1 MINIKMVKSLTP
13 TNYIIE
19 VNQNI
24 INLRN
29 IQLKYAELTEFI
41 SKIQD
46 VFLERNINSFYS
58 VFNTYGIKYF
68 KSVEKL
74 FIFGFPNKFLEFLLC
89 IGQQHVEQGVYFSVT
104 KILKGL
110 NPNDVAPN
118 KSDDLKI
125 FITWVEKEYQDQ
137 IILPQLFKAF
147 NTGDRKRVGL
157 IYKSLTY
164 SKFMNLSLKELK
176 QEFLSYLYS
185 CTDAL
190 FKKNKV
196 VFYSNLY
203 SFAFGVQY
211 LQYSYLSEPLKCLF
225 TDLLKNKK
233 YSLEKSIVGV
243 GLDKWFLLIKNIQQ
257 VNVRVLKFECL
268 SNNLKIEIQ
277 QYLFY
282 WWQKG
287 ESEKAIE
294 RRYKNIMRIGNA
306 LVSTGISFQSL
317 LDLTYVDVLNIND
330 FLHEIK
336 LKGKKKFSLKTIQS
350 SFSEARMFFDWLNKK
365 RNPDNPLNNPFRRFK
380 YYNINSFVKNAKYIP
395 EEIIEKLTNV
405 IHECP
410 RTIQLIWLIMMNT
423 GMRISEVLNLT
434 KDCLVY
440 NQNEK
445 MFFLKF
451 LASKNIKERRK
462 KGLNDFHTI
471 PLTNEE
477 LITKI
482 REQIDNTSGLR
493 ALCNTNFIFILIDD
507 RHRSSIKRYTGNMVS
522 NEINKCIKKYQI
534 KDHTGNLFHYANH
547 QCRKTL
553 AVSLLSE
560 GSSVTDVSQILGHLV
575 EKTTQQYYQEVDSL
589 KIAKLDQKL
598 FEELFNTL
606 DKKTVES
613 YNPHD
618 FEQLKQEIKL
628 GVRET
633 PEGHGSCVKH
643 VSFGPCKKRS
653 CVGCSFLLTGLQ
665 KLPMWRKLY
674 REQQKYVD
682 DLRSLMIRQGIENY
696 KDYRDFQHENHLLYL
711 YQNTIEKLE
720 KFMKERDLNF

>member
-1 MINIKMVKSLTP
+1 MIDIKLVKSLTP
-13 TNYIIE
+13 TNYIID

-24 INLRN
+24 IHLRN
-29 IQLKYAELTEFI
+29 IQLKYAELAEFI
-41 SKIQD
+41 KKIQD
-46 VFLERNINSFYS
+46 VFIERNINSFYL
-58 VFNTYGIKYF
+58 VFNIHGIKNF

-74 FIFGFPNKFLEFLLC
+74 FICGFPNQFLEFLLY

-104 KILKGL
+104 KLLKGL
-110 NPNDVAPN
+110 NS
-118 KSDDLKI
+118 SDGVSNRSNDLKN
-125 FITWVEKEYQDQ
+125 FITLVEKEYQDQ

-147 NTGDRKRVGL
+147 NTGDRKRVEL
-157 IYKSLTY
+157 IYRSLSY
-164 SKFMNLSLKELK
+164 SKFMDLSLKELK
-176 QEFLSYLYS
+176 QEFVSYLYS

-211 LQYSYLSEPLKCLF
+211 IQYSYLSEPLKSLF
-225 TDLLKNKK
+225 TDLLNNKK

-257 VNVRVLKFECL
+257 VNVRVLKFDCL
-268 SNNLKIEIQ
+268 PNNLKLEIQ
-277 QYLFY
+277 QYLFN

-287 ESEKAIE
+287 ENEKAIA
-294 RRYKNIMRIGNA
+294 RRHTNVMRIGNA
-306 LVSTGISFQSL
+306 LVGTGISFQSL
-317 LDLTYVDVLNIND
+317 LDLTYVDVLTIND
-330 FLHEIK
+330 FLQQLKI
-336 LKGKKKFSLKTIQS
+336 KGKNKYSLKTIQG
-350 SFSEARMFFDWLNKK
+350 SFSEARMLFDWLNKK
-365 RNPDNPLNNPFRRFK
+365 RNPNNSLNNPFRRFK

-395 EEIIEKLTNV
+395 EEIIEQLTNV
-405 IHECP
+405 IHECS
-410 RTIQLIWLIMMNT
+410 RSIQLIWLIMMNT
-423 GMRISEVLNLT
+423 GMRVSEVLNLT
-434 KDCLVY
+434 TDCLVY
-440 NQNEK
+440 DQKEK

-451 LASKNIKERRK
+451 LASKNLKERRK
-462 KGLNDFHTI
+462 KGLDDFHTV

-482 REQIDNTSGLR
+482 REQIDNTSDLT
-493 ALCNTNFIFILIDD
+493 ALGNTNFIFILIDD
-507 RHRSSIKRYTGNMVS
+507 IHRSSIKRYTGNMVS
-522 NEINKCIKKYQI
+522 NEINKCIKKHQI

-560 GSSVTDVSQILGHLV
+560 GSSITDVSQILGHLV
-575 EKTTQQYYQEVDSL
+575 EKTTQQYYQDVDSL

-598 FEELFNTL
+598 FEELFHTL

-618 FEQLKQEIKL
+618 FEQLKQEIML
-628 GVRET
+628 GARET

-653 CVGCSFLLTGLQ
+653 CVGCSFLLTGPQ

-674 REQQKYVD
+674 REQEKYVY
-682 DLRSLMIRQGIENY
+682 DLRSLMIKQGIENY
-696 KDYRDFQHENHLLYL
+696 KDYRDFQHENRLLNL
-711 YQNTIEKLE
+711 YKNTIEQLE

>member
-1 MINIKMVKSLTP
+1 MINIKLVKSLTP
-13 TNYIIE
+13 TNYIID
-19 VNQNI
+19 VNQNSI
-24 INLRN
+24 HLLN
-29 IQLKYAELTEFI
+29 IQLGYAELKEFI
-41 SKIQD
+41 MKIEK
-46 VFLERNINSFYS
+46 VFTERNINSFYL
-58 VFNTYGIKYF
+58 VFNNYGIKSF
-68 KSVEKL
+68 KNVEEL
-74 FIFGFPNKFLEFLLC
+74 FILGFPNQFQDFLLY
-89 IGQQHVEQGVYFSVT
+89 IGQQYLEQGTYFSVT
-104 KILKGL
+104 KILKNL
-110 NPNDVAPN
+110 NPKGSGMQ
-118 KSDDLKI
+118 KSEDLKN
-125 FITWVEKEYQDQ
+125 FIVMVEKKFLIQ
-137 IILPQLFKAF
+137 ITLPQLRSAFKGGERSKVALF
-147 NTGDRKRVGL
+147 
-157 IYKSLTY
+157 YKCLTY

-176 QEFLSYLYS
+176 QEFVSYLYS

-196 VFYSNLY
+196 VSYSNLY

-211 LQYSYLSEPLKCLF
+211 LQYSYLSEPLKSLF
-225 TDLLKNKK
+225 TNLLNNKK

-257 VNVRVLKFECL
+257 VNVQVLKFECL
-268 SNNLKIEIQ
+268 PNNLKSEIQ
-277 QYLFY
+277 QYLFN

-287 ESEKAIE
+287 ENEKAIA
-294 RRYKNIMRIGNA
+294 RRYSNVMRIGNA

-330 FLHEIK
+330 VLHQLK
-336 LKGKKKFSLKTIQS
+336 LKGKNKYSPKTIQG

-365 RNPDNPLNNPFRRFK
+365 RNPNNSLNNPFRRFK

-395 EEIIEKLTNV
+395 EEIIEQLTNV
-405 IHECP
+405 IHECS
-410 RTIQLIWLIMMNT
+410 RSIQLIWLIMMNT
-423 GMRISEVLNLT
+423 GMRVSEVLNLT
-434 KDCLVY
+434 TDCLVY
-440 NQNEK
+440 DQKEK
-445 MFFLKF
+445 TFFLEF
-451 LASKNIKERRK
+451 LASKNLKERRK
-462 KGLNDFHTI
+462 KGLDDFHTI

-482 REQIDNTSGLR
+482 REQIDNTSDLR
-493 ALCNTNFIFILIDD
+493 ALGNTNFIFILIDD
-507 RHRSSIKRYTGNMVS
+507 IHRSSIKRYTGNMVS
-522 NEINKCIKKYQI
+522 NEINKCIKKHQI

-560 GSSVTDVSQILGHLV
+560 GSSITDVSQILGHLV
-575 EKTTQQYYQEVDSL
+575 EKTTQQYYQDVDSL

-598 FEELFNTL
+598 FEELFHTL

-618 FEQLKQEIKL
+618 FEQLKQEIML
-628 GVRET
+628 GARET

-653 CVGCSFLLTGLQ
+653 CVGCSFLLTGPQ

-674 REQQKYVD
+674 REQQKYVY

-696 KDYRDFQHENHLLYL
+696 KDYRDFQHENHLLNL
-711 YQNTIEKLE
+711 YKNTIEQLE